1 MKRLVPAALLVL
13 LAGTVFAAEGDFAGS
28 GAPGGEIRL
37 GLPFPEIRTL
47 NPLRAWDPATRE
59 ALRPVFGTL
68 TRVEKDS
75 PEGKL
80 APGLA
85 VSWESDAAGAV
96 WTFRMRPGA
105 KWSDGRPVTAAD
117 AKLTIE
123 AVVDPANAVA
133 LAPGLGRGEAGARA
147 EAVGEGVLRITL
159 SRPDPGLPW
168 ILSEVPLIPAH
179 KLGEAAARGA
189 LATAWGVET
198 RDPGAEVVSC
208 GPYAVKEYR
217 PKERLVLEANPHYW
231 RRDAQGQS
239 LPYLKTVT
247 WVFSADEEEME
258 RRWPKGEMDAVEG
271 VDVARWG
278 AFAAPAGAS
287 GQVVRSAGGAGDFLL
302 VNADGGTDPAGRPRV
317 PIERAAWLANPAFRK
332 GLALALDRK
341 RLASAVPESAAVPE
355 SSLPG
360 SPIEGEGFAEDREEA
375 AKSLGAAG
383 FTRKGSAWTD
393 AQGKK
398 AALSLLAGASAIHK
412 ALAAELQR
420 QWQAFGIEVAVE
432 QAPDAV
438 LWWRASQT
446 RDFEVALV
454 GVAWEPGNVPARF
467 ASWWEALVPE
477 AARAEGEAAVRKAL
491 AEEAIFV
498 PLTRRAG
505 FAAAREKLQNVRPG
519 LGRNPL
525 TWNLE
530 ELCRPAR

>member
-1 MKRLVPAALLVL
+1 MKRLAAVL
-13 LAGTVFAAEGDFAGS
+13 LAILAGTALAAEGDFAGS
-28 GAPGGEIRL
+28 GAPGGEVRL

-47 NPLRAWDPATRE
+47 NALRAWDPATRE
-59 ALRPVFGTL
+59 ALRPTFGTL
-68 TRVEKDS
+68 TRAEKDS
-75 PEGKL
+75 PDGKL

-105 KWSDGRPVTAAD
+105 KWSDGRPVTARD
-117 AKLTIE
+117 AALTIR
-123 AVVDPANAVA
+123 AVVDPANAVP

-247 WVFSADEEEME
+247 WILAADEGDLE
-258 RRWPKGEMDAVEG
+258 RRWSKGEMDAVEG
-271 VDVARWG
+271 VDAERWG
-278 AFAAPAGAS
+278 AFAAQAGGG
-287 GQVVRSAGGAGDFLL
+287 GQVLRLPGMAGDFLL
-302 VNADGGTDPAGRPRV
+302 FCDGAGADPSGRPRV
-317 PIERAAWLANPAFRK
+317 PAERAAWLANPAFRK
-332 GLALALDRK
+332 GLALAIDRK
-341 RLASAVPESAAVPE
+341 ALASAAPESAAVPGAA
-355 SSLPG
+355 LPG
-360 SPIEGEGFAEDREEA
+360 SVGEAEFAEDREEA
-375 AKSLGAAG
+375 SRLLGAAG
-383 FTRKGSAWTD
+383 FSRKGTAWTD

-398 AALSLLAGASAIHK
+398 AALSLLAGASAVHK
-412 ALAAELQR
+412 ALSAELAR
-420 QWQAFGIEVAVE
+420 QWRAFGVEVAVE
-432 QAPDAV
+432 QVPDAV

-454 GVAWEPGNVPARF
+454 GAAWEPGNVAARF
-467 ASWWEALVPE
+467 APWWRALVPE
-477 AARAEGEAAVRKAL
+477 AARAEGDAAVRKAL
-491 AEEAIFV
+491 VEAALFV

-530 ELCRPAR
+530 ELFRPAR